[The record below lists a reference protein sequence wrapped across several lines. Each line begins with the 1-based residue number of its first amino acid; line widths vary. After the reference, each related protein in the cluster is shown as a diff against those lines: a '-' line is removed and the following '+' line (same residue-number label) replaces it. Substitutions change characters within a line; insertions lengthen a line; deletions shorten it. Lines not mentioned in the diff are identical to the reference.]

1 MSILAMVSF
10 SPFSA
15 AISSSTGAT
24 ILHGPHQV
32 AQKSTRTG
40 FSLVRTSSTNVASV
54 TFTVLDM
61 VSPSGWSKAGK
72 SVGARAIAAADQLGR
87 LVGVGLAVLGEPSF
101 RVDRGAAPGTR
112 GGDRLPVGAVH
123 QVAGREHAVEVRI
136 LRSSAATRDLRD
148 THGPNGSMPSTRL
161 TDFCLESGTYV
172 NMSPAGG
179 DGQVHGERADR
190 RGAHSLRK
198 KNVLAGRRN
207 RAGS

>member
-61 VSPSGWSKAGK
+61 VSPSGGLNAGK
-72 SVGARAIAAADQLGR
+72 SVSARAVAAADQLGR
-87 LVGVGLAVLGEPSF
+87 LVRVRFAVLREPSF
-101 RVDRGAAPGTR
+101 RVDRRAAPGAR
-112 GGDRLPVGAVH
+112 GGDRLPVGAVD
-123 QVAGREHAVEVRI
+123 QVAGREDAVQVRV
-136 LRSSAATRDLRD
+136 RAAALGDDVAVLVQLDLPLHELAAR
-148 THGPNGSMPSTRL
+148 
-161 TDFCLESGTYV
+161 V
-172 NMSPAGG
+172 
-179 DGQVHGERADR
+179 VADR
-190 RGAHSLRK
+190 DEEARH
-198 KNVLAGRRN
+198 V
-207 RAGS
+207 

>member
-61 VSPSGWSKAGK
+61 VSPSSGRKPESQLVPAPSPPPTR
-72 SVGARAIAAADQLGR
+72 SVGPGPYAAPAQPAGFR
-87 LVGVGLAVLGEPSF
+87 GVPLPVLRQPSF
-101 RVDRGAAPGTR
+101 RVDRGTAPRTR
-112 GGDRLPVGAVH
+112 GGDRLPVGA
-123 QVAGREHAVEVRI
+123 
-136 LRSSAATRDLRD
+136 
-148 THGPNGSMPSTRL
+148 
-161 TDFCLESGTYV
+161 
-172 NMSPAGG
+172 
-179 DGQVHGERADR
+179 
-190 RGAHSLRK
+190 
-198 KNVLAGRRN
+198 
-207 RAGS
+207 